1 MTEKW
6 YEAYHKLRQLR
17 QYTFKL
23 KLESLFEV
31 FITNLLEPICV
42 KYFLK
47 ESPALPPLPFVNFML
62 SYKNCFPKVF
72 AEKLFKKIQN
82 IDRKS
87 YMVVNF
93 LISKDTLKDFFPSH
107 F

>member
-1 MTEKW
+1 M
-6 YEAYHKLRQLR
+6 
-17 QYTFKL
+17 
-23 KLESLFEV
+23 ES
-31 FITNLLEPICV
+31 ICV

-47 ESPALPPLPFVNFML
+47 DSSVLPHYLL
-62 SYKNCFPKVF
+62 LTSCCRTKTVF
-72 AEKLFKKIQN
+72 QRCLLKSCSKKIQN